1 VMTCGAVSG
10 DVPFFAF
17 LCLLT
22 KKPLMFS
29 VQDDRKVC
37 DVVVRSI

>member
-1 VMTCGAVSG
+1 MMTCGAASG

-37 DVVVRSI
+37 DVVGSI